1 MTIQAVILAAGKGT
15 RMRSSLPKVLHPVAN
30 KPMVAHVIEAA
41 RACGVDGIHLV
52 YGHGADQLKARVE
65 APDLHW
71 AHQAEQLG
79 TGHAVA
85 VALPGIADEDKVLVL
100 YGDTP
105 LLQAET
111 LQRLIA
117 AQPEGGVGLLTVNLA
132 NPTGYG
138 RIVRENGQVT
148 GIVEQKDAT
157 PEQLAI
163 TEVNTGVL
171 VADAGRLKAWLGE
184 LNNDNAQGEYYLT
197 DIFAMAHRDGCDIA
211 TVQPASTA
219 EVEGANDRVQ
229 LAGLERAYQRMQ
241 AERLM
246 REGVSLLDPVRFDL
260 RGTLTAG
267 EEVVIDVN
275 VIIEGEVR
283 LGNRVRIGAGAI
295 LKNCVIG
302 DDAEVKPYSIVE
314 NAELGSASSAGP
326 FARLR
331 PGAVLAEDAH
341 VGNFVEMKKARLGKG
356 SKAGHLTYLG
366 DAEIGAGVNI
376 GAGTITCNYDG
387 VNKFQTVIEDGVF
400 VGSDTQL
407 VAPVRIGKNA
417 TLGAGSTVTK
427 DVAEAELVI
436 TRVAQ
441 RHIKNWP
448 RPVKKKP

>member
-30 KPMVAHVIEAA
+30 KPMVSHVIEAA
-41 RACGVDGIHLV
+41 RACQVNGIHLV
-52 YGHGADQLKARVE
+52 YGHGAEQLKARVE
-65 APDLHW
+65 ATDLHW

-85 VALPGIADEDKVLVL
+85 VALPAIADDAKVLVL

-105 LLQAET
+105 LLQADT

-117 AQPEGGVGLLTVNLA
+117 AQPDGGVGLLTVNLA

-138 RIVRENGQVT
+138 RIVREQGKVT
-148 GIVEQKDAT
+148 GIVEQKDAS

-163 TEVNTGVL
+163 NEVNTGVL
-171 VADAGRLKAWLGE
+171 VADAGRLKAWLAE

-246 REGVSLLDPVRFDL
+246 RDGVSLLDPARFDL
-260 RGTLTAG
+260 RGNLLTG

-283 LGNRVRIGAGAI
+283 LGNRVKVGAGAI

-302 DDAEVKPYSIVE
+302 DDAEVKPYSIIE
-314 NAELGSASSAGP
+314 NAKLGSASSAGP

-331 PGAVLAEDAH
+331 PGAVLGEDAH

-366 DAEIGAGVNI
+366 DAEIGDGVNI

-387 VNKFQTVIEDGVF
+387 ANKFQTVIEDGVF

-448 RPVKKKP
+448 RPVKKKS